1 MRILKQTPTQLII
14 QHRPI
19 FGWLWFS
26 ILAISS
32 LVGAIVL
39 PLSSP
44 ETGVI
49 ACVPGLIG
57 LCIVLIL
64 SLPPKSGIASYIFD
78 KENGYLYAEYKG
90 LLGTNTIEYPINDIH
105 GIKIDTDFGSPLF
118 GVKIVL
124 FKGSLLHLCPDYSMS
139 EDKAREMVGCI
150 SNFLYL

>member
-14 QHRPI
+14 QHRPLV
-19 FGWLWFS
+19 GWLWFS

-32 LVGAIVL
+32 LVGAIAL

-90 LLGTNTIEYPINDIH
+90 LLGTNTIEYPINIH

-118 GVKIVL
+118 GVKVVL
-124 FKGSLLHLCPDYSMS
+124 SKGSFLHLCPDYSMS
-139 EDKAREMVGCI
+139 EDTAREMVSYI
-150 SNFLYL
+150 SNFLSL